1 MLGWNIKDSWKRR
14 KFWVRGAFLG
24 AVCAL
29 FPCFLWQAGL
39 PPPMYGGIGEVR
51 TLIRTP
57 PPPYKDPLHCLL
69 YYWPP
74 HMEPSRAL
82 LHHHLCRDASS
93 ASFCPNLRY
102 HLGEATLP
110 IKGPVAISLLHY
122 QALPLYGTSRAYPS
136 SLRLVEVTMVRCKTT
151 SHNKSKCM
159 KATKKKQM

>member
-1 MLGWNIKDSWKRR
+1 MGPGRFFGSSVCTLPMFSLAGWPPTSHVWGD
-14 KFWVRGAFLG
+14 RGG
-24 AVCAL
+24 
-29 FPCFLWQAGL
+29 PD
-39 PPPMYGGIGEVR
+39 PY
-51 TLIRTP
+51 TDP

-110 IKGPVAISLLHY
+110 LKGSVAISLLHY